1 MKPVTLRQRLRY
13 QFDTFISKGGGS
25 IFVSLVVVFLVLFA
39 VLAALRGVSM
49 LIEPTGVSHETHNSF
64 LGQVY
69 IIFLELTDPGNMNQD
84 KFSSPLV
91 KVSGVLAGLAGVII
105 LSMLIAFITTALD
118 QKLAE
123 LRKGFSRVIEE
134 DHTLILGWN
143 HRVPEIIRE
152 LVIANESERDA
163 CVVILAD
170 VPKEE
175 MDDFLSVNVTNRCTT
190 RIVTRSGK
198 PSAKL
203 NLEMVSLPTSK
214 SVVVLASCPEAA
226 TDAEKAASDIRTIKT
241 ILGVMA
247 SRDEGEEGE
256 LNIVA
261 ELFFERS
268 RTIAQDISPEVTA
281 IDGQE
286 ILAKLLVQTS
296 RSLGLSVVYA
306 EMLSFDGCE
315 LYFHQAAW
323 NGIPFG
329 EVLYHFP
336 DGVPIGLRH
345 ADGTVVINPEADLK
359 LVDGDDI
366 LILAEDDST
375 IEFVKDAVAKPK
387 GLKLAN
393 GKKSEQSVERELL
406 IGWNEKLPLIVREY
420 ADYVQAGSQ
429 IDIML
434 REATDAIRKT
444 VTQLE
449 AELGNLTIRLI
460 EGNPTDIPTLTAI
473 EPFRYDN
480 IIILSSGDV
489 EANSETSDSETI
501 VILILLRK
509 IFSEADEGIDTTKT
523 KIITEVMDS
532 DNQELVARAGVH
544 DFIISNRFV
553 STILAQISEEA
564 SIKAVYDDLFSED
577 GSEIYLKPA
586 RLYFESFP
594 IEVTFADMMDIAQQ
608 RQEVCIGVKVQ
619 SLEND
624 MNQNFGV
631 TLIPEKNTKW
641 TLNAEDR
648 LVVVSEDET

>member
-1 MKPVTLRQRLRY
+1 MKSATLRERLRY
-13 QFDTFISKGGGS
+13 QFDSFISKGGGS

-39 VLAALRGVSM
+39 FLAGLRGLSM
-49 LIEPTGVSHETHNSF
+49 LVEPKGVSHETHDSF
-64 LGQVY
+64 LGQTY

-84 KFSSPLV
+84 KFSSPLY
-91 KVSGVLAGLAGVII
+91 KISGVLAGLAGVII

-143 HRVPEIIRE
+143 HRVSEILRE
-152 LVIANESERDA
+152 LIIANESERDA

-175 MDDFLSVNVTNRCTT
+175 MDDFLKVNVTDRRTT

-226 TDAEKAASDIRTIKT
+226 SDAEKAASDIRTIKT

-247 SRDEGEEGE
+247 SRDDGEAEE

-268 RTIAQDISPEVTA
+268 RQIAEDISPEVTA

-315 LYFHQAAW
+315 LYFHRADWSEIA
-323 NGIPFG
+323 FG
-329 EVLYHFP
+329 EIQYHFP

-345 ADGTVVINPEADLK
+345 SDGEVVINPDADMVMK
-359 LVDGDDI
+359 PDDDI

-375 IEFVKDAVAKPK
+375 IEFVKQPVAKPT
-387 GLKLAN
+387 GLKLAD
-393 GKKSEQSVERELL
+393 GKKNEQTVERELL
-406 IGWNEKLPLIVREY
+406 IGWNEKLPMIVREY

-434 REATDAIRKT
+434 REPTDLIRQA
-444 VTQLE
+444 VRNLDEELE
-449 AELGNLTIRLI
+449 NLTVRLI
-460 EGNPTDIPTLTAI
+460 EGNPTDIPSLTEL

-489 EANSETSDSETI
+489 EADSETSDSETI

-509 IFSEADEGIDTTKT
+509 IFSEAGPDIDTSKT

-564 SIKAVYDDLFSED
+564 SIKTVYDDLFSED

-586 RLYFESFP
+586 RLYFDSFP
-594 IEVTFADMMDIAQQ
+594 VEVSFADMMDIAQQ
-608 RQEVCIGVKVQ
+608 RQEVCIGLKVQ
-619 SLEND
+619 ALEND
-624 MNQNFGV
+624 MNRNFGV
-631 TLIPEKNTKW
+631 TLIPEKNTRW
-641 TLNAEDR
+641 TLNPEDR